1 MVQGV
6 APKNRTYVFDY
17 DAESLREHEA
27 TDINDCIPYKE
38 TDSVTW
44 INVDNVPPVSFLE
57 ELRLGFDLHPVIVD
71 DILTLHQRPK
81 IEVLDKYVFI
91 RLKTIRF
98 DAEVKKM
105 RHEQISMV
113 LAPRFVLTFQQ
124 GVSGDPFDGVRNLIR
139 KEGGR
144 SRSQGT
150 DYLCYELVE
159 AVVEDFFSVLE
170 HVSQRIEELEQHIV
184 RDPSASVLHALN
196 TLKRELLGLRKAAWP
211 IREIITHLER
221 AEIPMVRET
230 TRIYL
235 RDSYTKLIH
244 VTESI
249 EIYREMIS
257 SLQDFYHLRIN
268 SRTNDVMKFL
278 TIIATIFMPL
288 TLLASIYGM
297 NFTYLPALDAR
308 WAPGAIT
315 LVMIVIAL
323 GMLAFFRK
331 KGWI

>member
-1 MVQGV
+1 MAQG
-6 APKNRTYVFDY
+6 AALANRTYVFDY

-27 TDINDCIPYKE
+27 PDINDCIPYKE

-44 INVDNVPPVSFLE
+44 INVDSVPPISFLE
-57 ELRLGFDLHPVIVD
+57 KLRLGFDLHPVVVD

-81 IEVLDKYVFI
+81 IEVLERYVFI
-91 RLKTIRF
+91 RLKTVRF
-98 DAEVKKM
+98 DTEVKKM
-105 RHEQISMV
+105 KQEQISIV

-124 GVSGDPFDGVRNLIR
+124 GVSGDPFDGVRTLIR
-139 KEGGR
+139 KAGSR
-144 SRSQGT
+144 IRSQGT

-159 AVVEDFFSVLE
+159 AIVEDFFSVLE
-170 HVSQRIEELEQHIV
+170 RVSLRIDELEQHIV
-184 RDPSASVLHALN
+184 RDPSARVLHALN

-221 AEIPMVRET
+221 AEVPMIHET

-257 SLQDFYHLRIN
+257 SLQDFYHLRVN
-268 SRTNDVMKFL
+268 SRTNEVMKFL

-297 NFTYLPALDAR
+297 NFKYLPALDAR
-308 WAPGAIT
+308 WAPAAIT
-315 LVMIVIAL
+315 SVMVLVAL

-331 KGWI
+331 RGWI